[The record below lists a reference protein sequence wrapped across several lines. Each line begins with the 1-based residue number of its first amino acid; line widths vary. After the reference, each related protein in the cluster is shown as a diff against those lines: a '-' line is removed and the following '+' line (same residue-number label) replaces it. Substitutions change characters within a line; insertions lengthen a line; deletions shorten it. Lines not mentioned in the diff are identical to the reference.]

1 MQAKMSHVTVS
12 TERRKEQRKRPLGL
26 VYVELSSANGGMLR
40 DLSERGFAMR
50 AMMPLRVGEAT
61 PFSFSLDP
69 ETRLEGHG
77 KVLWV
82 EEDGR
87 VAGFQFTEISAET
100 PEKIRRWLAEHSF
113 GAPTKSLAAPPVK
126 SEAST
131 LQELR
136 EELRTVTPG
145 VHDVKP
151 AKAMPS
157 APITAPVAAALPA
170 PVPVPEQAK
179 VAAEVEVIPVAVLA
193 EPEADA
199 VFTKMELPRAEED
212 TDAAAVTEAE
222 PETVPAAMLNLL
234 PSLPELEVPGE
245 PEKINRWMSS
255 YIISLAIR
263 MMLFLALVACG
274 FVFHRPLGTAI
285 VWLGM
290 KIAGPAPT
298 GISPLPASE
307 ETSPQVTPVAPN
319 PAATN
324 AEGMAPSV
332 SGSEAKTKES
342 PTTPAN
348 KSVEVPAVTEN
359 TSVAPAK
366 NAPTSALVPL
376 PATSRTTTFSA
387 SPSVAGEQLGQQ
399 EYLAAQDVLKNKNSG
414 AGVPEA
420 VRLLWIAVEKG
431 NSNAEV
437 TLAELYRQGQ
447 GVAKSCDQTKILLTA
462 AARKGN
468 AEAQKRLEQFQQEGC
483 E

>member
-113 GAPTKSLAAPPVK
+113 GAPTKSSAAPPAK

-131 LQELR
+131 LQDLR

-151 AKAMPS
+151 AKAMPV
-157 APITAPVAAALPA
+157 APITAPVAAALP
-170 PVPVPEQAK
+170 VPEQAK
-179 VAAEVEVIPVAVLA
+179 VGAEVEVIPVTVAP
-193 EPEADA
+193 EPVANA
-199 VFTKMELPRAEED
+199 VFTKMELPRTEED
-212 TDAAAVTEAE
+212 PDVAAVTEAE
-222 PETVPAAMLNLL
+222 PETVPATMLDLL
-234 PSLPELEVPGE
+234 PSLPELEVQGE
-245 PEKINRWMSS
+245 PGKINRSMSS
-255 YIISLAIR
+255 YMISLAIR
-263 MMLFLALVACG
+263 MMLFLALLACG
-274 FVFHRPLGTAI
+274 FVFHRPLGNAI

-290 KIAGPAPT
+290 RIAGPVPT
-298 GISPLPASE
+298 EISPLPASE

-332 SGSEAKTKES
+332 SGSEAQTKES

-387 SPSVAGEQLGQQ
+387 SPTVAGEQLGQQ
-399 EYLAAQDVLKNKNSG
+399 EYLAAQDVLKNKNSE

-468 AEAQKRLEQFQQEGC
+468 VEAQKRLEQFQQEGC